1 MQKEVREAFRVQ
13 FKWTVLEYAKV
24 CRTDAK
30 AYRDF
35 DVTKSTFYGWKRA
48 VNKEGKAGLARK
60 KHLIVLGWVGLL
72 IFSTSAQSW
81 ETPRRTAKRIARE
94 ALLEA
99 SKLSLEDKAQIIEFE
114 RFKKSFGSQIWP
126 GFGAE
131 VIPLVLYSRDYD
143 FLIWHPDP
151 PVGWAKAIK
160 DSVMG
165 ISYYTR
171 PSVNPQ
177 AFAVRVGDLW
187 AGSLNTLSHMDMS
200 LESQVRENVPAEKIT
215 PALLEMMKFTPAQ
228 HVVVLMHE
236 AFHAYQATHF
246 CDRFQAALDIYTH
259 EKDYP
264 YEDQAF
270 KDAWNREGQYLWEA
284 LREKDDLRVRAS
296 LEGFLN
302 VRSQRRKDQHM
313 DQPLISFEQE
323 LEWLEGLAKYVEMR
337 SAELGSEEK
346 TSQNYKD
353 YRVARGRL
361 RMDFYARLRHLGEQ
375 DGDLRFYLSGAAQA
389 MLLDHLCPEWKTVL
403 SKIKNI
409 PLERMLIR
417 EYRKWQ
423 MQGREWHGYIIK
435 RPVKSLIIKNL

>member
-1 MQKEVREAFRVQ
+1 MRS
-13 FKWTVLEYAKV
+13 
-24 CRTDAK
+24 D
-30 AYRDF
+30 YR
-35 DVTKSTFYGWKRA
+35 SS
-48 VNKEGKAGLARK
+48 N
-60 KHLIVLGWVGLL
+60 KHLILLCWVWLL
-72 IFSTSAQSW
+72 VFCTSVQSW
-81 ETPRRTAKRIARE
+81 ETPCRTAGRIARE
-94 ALLEA
+94 ALQQA
-99 SKLSLEDKAQIIEFE
+99 AKLSPEDKVQIIEFE

-126 GFGAE
+126 GFGVE
-131 VIPLVLYSRDYD
+131 VIPLVLYNQDYD

-151 PVGWAKAIK
+151 PVGWAKAEK

-171 PSVNPQ
+171 PSINPQ
-177 AFAVRVGDLW
+177 AFAVQVGAFW
-187 AGSLNTLSHMDMS
+187 AGSLNTLSYMNAS
-200 LESQVRENVPAEKIT
+200 LENQVRENVPAEKIT
-215 PALLEMMKFTPAQ
+215 PALLEMMKFTSAQ

-236 AFHAYQATHF
+236 AFHAFQAKHF
-246 CDRFQAALDIYTH
+246 YDRFQAALDLYTH

-264 YEDQAF
+264 YADQAF
-270 KDAWNREGQYLWEA
+270 KDAWNLEGQYLWEA

-302 VRSQRRKDQHM
+302 VRSGRRKDHHM

-323 LEWLEGLAKYVEMR
+323 LEWLEGLAKYAEMR
-337 SAELGSEEK
+337 SAEFGSEEQ

-389 MLLDHLCPEWKTVL
+389 MLLDQLYPEWKTDL

-409 PLERMLIR
+409 PLERMLIF
-417 EYRKWQ
+417 ENKDN
-423 MQGREWHGYIIK
+423 GY
-435 RPVKSLIIKNL
+435 